1 MSWQTQMGRGVNQ
14 PGETKTKIASP
25 TLKTKITSPT
35 LKTKITSP
43 TLKKKKEIKLQK
55 IRTYIYDQVQMH
67 PCHLTHN
74 I

>member
-35 LKTKITSP
+35 LKTK
-43 TLKKKKEIKLQK
+43 KEIKLQK

>member
-14 PGETKTKIASP
+14 PGETKTKIA
-25 TLKTKITSPT
+25 
-35 LKTKITSP
+35 SP

>member
-14 PGETKTKIASP
+14 PGETKTKIA
-25 TLKTKITSPT
+25 SPT